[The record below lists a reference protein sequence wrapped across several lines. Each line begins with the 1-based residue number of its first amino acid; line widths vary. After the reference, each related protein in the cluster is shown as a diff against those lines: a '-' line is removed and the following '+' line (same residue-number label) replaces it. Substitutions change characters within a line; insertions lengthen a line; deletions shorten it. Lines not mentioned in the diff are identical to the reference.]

1 VQVVA
6 HDITERKQAEAA
18 LRHSQERYRR
28 AVDAGRVNVWDWNL
42 QTNEIT
48 ISETLNQL
56 LGYDDEGPWT
66 TYDDW
71 ARHVL
76 PEDLEE
82 KQALFEASLQSG
94 ILHHMVEYRI
104 KHCNGSIRWFL
115 TRYSI
120 ICDEQGTPQQV
131 IGTDTEI
138 TDLKQTQMALHQRLQ
153 ELEALR
159 ATMNDISSELNLD
172 TLLRAIVERA
182 VALLQTSCGELGL
195 YDTYFNDIHI
205 QVSYGFDKDYQ
216 GTRLVM
222 GEGVMGTV
230 AQMHQPLIIT
240 DYNTWEGRSP
250 RYAAVNAHTV
260 LAVPMLAG
268 EHLVGIISV
277 GDKDLDRVFTF
288 DDMQLLHLFAQHATI
303 AIRNARLYSDMHNL
317 AMTDSLT
324 GLYTR
329 RQFFELAHL
338 ELEQVQRYGGTLSII
353 MVDIDNFKRVND
365 THGHALGDQA
375 LQTVAT
381 HAQAE
386 LRTVDV
392 IGRYGGEEIVILLA
406 STDLHGAWQVAERL
420 RQVLEKANIPNG
432 NGTLRVTVSLGIASY
447 DSDDNPDLDTL
458 IDRADQALRQ
468 AKQAG
473 KNRVAVWSRHRSLP
487 HG

>member
-1 VQVVA
+1 
-6 HDITERKQAEAA
+6 
-18 LRHSQERYRR
+18 
-28 AVDAGRVNVWDWNL
+28 
-42 QTNEIT
+42 
-48 ISETLNQL
+48 
-56 LGYDDEGPWT
+56 
-66 TYDDW
+66 
-71 ARHVL
+71 
-76 PEDLEE
+76 
-82 KQALFEASLQSG
+82 
-94 ILHHMVEYRI
+94 
-104 KHCNGSIRWFL
+104 
-115 TRYSI
+115 
-120 ICDEQGTPQQV
+120 
-131 IGTDTEI
+131 
-138 TDLKQTQMALHQRLQ
+138 
-153 ELEALR
+153 
-159 ATMNDISSELNLD
+159 
-172 TLLRAIVERA
+172 
-182 VALLQTSCGELGL
+182 
-195 YDTYFNDIHI
+195 
-205 QVSYGFDKDYQ
+205 
-216 GTRLVM
+216 M
-222 GEGVMGTV
+222 GMV
-230 AQMHQPLIIT
+230 AQMHQPLIISN
-240 DYNTWEGRSP
+240 YNTWEDRSAH
-250 RYAAVNAHTV
+250 YEAVHPHTV
-260 LAVPMLAG
+260 LAVPMLMG
-268 EHLVGIISV
+268 EHLVGVISV
-277 GDKDLDRVFTF
+277 GDENLDRVFTF

-303 AIRNARLYSDMHNL
+303 AIRNARLYGDMHSL

-329 RQFFELAHL
+329 RQFFELANL

-406 STDLHGAWQVAERL
+406 STDLQGAWQVAERL

-447 DSDDNPDLDTL
+447 DSDENPDLDTL

>member
-1 VQVVA
+1 
-6 HDITERKQAEAA
+6 
-18 LRHSQERYRR
+18 
-28 AVDAGRVNVWDWNL
+28 
-42 QTNEIT
+42 
-48 ISETLNQL
+48 
-56 LGYDDEGPWT
+56 
-66 TYDDW
+66 
-71 ARHVL
+71 
-76 PEDLEE
+76 
-82 KQALFEASLQSG
+82 
-94 ILHHMVEYRI
+94 MVEYRI
-104 KHCNGSIRWFL
+104 KHRDGSIRWFL

-120 ICDEQGTPQQV
+120 ICDDQGTPQQV

-138 TDLKQTQMALHQRLQ
+138 TELKQTQLALHQRVQ

-172 TLLRAIVERA
+172 TLLQAIVERA
-182 VALLQTSCGELGL
+182 VTLLQTSYGELGL
-195 YDTYFNDIHI
+195 YDDYFNDIHI
-205 QVSYGFDKDYQ
+205 QVSYGFDKNYQ
-216 GTRLVM
+216 GTRLVL
-222 GEGVMGTV
+222 GEGAMGTV
-230 AQMHQPLIIT
+230 AQMHQPLIIA
-240 DYNTWEGRSP
+240 DYNTWEGRS
-250 RYAAVNAHTV
+250 AHYTEVHTYTV

-268 EHLVGIISV
+268 EHLVGVISV
-277 GDKDLDRVFTF
+277 GDNNPGRVFTF
-288 DDMQLLHLFAQHATI
+288 DDMQLLNLFAQHATI
-303 AIRNARLYSDMHNL
+303 SIRNARLYGDMHNL

-329 RQFFELAHL
+329 RQFFELANL

-432 NGTLRVTVSLGIASY
+432 HGTLRVTVSLGIASY
-447 DSDDNPDLDTL
+447 DSDENPDLDTL